1 MLPGD
6 AELSVRQ
13 TRALKRPTERL
24 FRVVLLRRML
34 GLTCVMRHVLTARVV
49 LARTEEGRRQCAA
62 RVCALRALLWLLG

>member
-34 GLTCVMRHVLTARVV
+34 GLTCVMRHVLTARV
-49 LARTEEGRRQCAA
+49 LAQTEEGRRQCAA
-62 RVCALRALLWLLG
+62 RVCALRGLLWLLG